1 MYHYYNK
8 EYFIT
13 LRRIAIQYICNNYA
27 YAYFDSMHIKNA
39 QKGTKTIIAGSSH
52 AMNGIVEEVLGDVI
66 NFSASS
72 QDIYCDFLHIR
83 HAVEN
88 GKEKIQNCIIN
99 IGYYML
105 YQDLSL
111 SRSSLRLMY
120 QIYQPL
126 FGDMHHHKTDKVYD
140 LWEDI
145 DYDRALY
152 SDDLV
157 KALCKEWSRGIFLE
171 QSSYYGFLRSR
182 EQENGLVRSGVDW
195 KQIDDAQ
202 RTELAKKRA
211 AVHNH
216 MIKYQATR
224 EESGQL
230 IREISEYLY
239 DRNIRIIFL
248 IMPFTEHYNRY
259 INPNFKE
266 DIYQLLNNLEV
277 PVELLDMNDLDH
289 VFDHGDFLDTDHLS
303 LEGAKKAS
311 RLLADYLE
319 QWK

>member
-1 MYHYYNK
+1 MNYYTNS
-8 EYFIT
+8 YFDT
-13 LRRIAIQYICNNYA
+13 LKRIAVQYVYNNYD
-27 YAYFDSMHIKNA
+27 YAYLDSMHAKNE
-39 QKGTKTIIAGSSH
+39 GGRVKTIIAGSSH
-52 AMNGIVEEVLGDVI
+52 AMNGIVEEEIGDVI
-66 NFSASS
+66 NFSVSS
-72 QDIYCDFLHIR
+72 QDIYCDYLHIR
-83 HAVEN
+83 RAVEN

-111 SRSSLRLMY
+111 CRSSIRLMY

-126 FGDMHHHKTDKVYD
+126 FGDMHHHKTDTIYD
-140 LWEDI
+140 LWKDI
-145 DYDRALY
+145 DYDRTVF
-152 SDDLV
+152 SDELV
-157 KALCKEWSRGIFLE
+157 KTLCTEWSRGVFLE
-171 QSSYYGFLRSR
+171 QSSYYGFLKSR
-182 EQENGLVRSGVDW
+182 EQNSMLPLSGIDW
-195 KQIDDAQ
+195 KQLDDEK
-202 RTELAKKRA
+202 RTELAIRRT

-230 IREISEYLY
+230 IREMSEYLY
-239 DRNIRIIFL
+239 DRKIRIIFL

-259 INPNFKE
+259 INQNFKE
-266 DIYQLLNNLEV
+266 DIYQLLDRLEV

-303 LEGAKKAS
+303 LEGARKAS

-319 QWK
+319 NWK